1 MLGRRWRV
9 ASTSARNWSPETLAL
24 ARVGTASSVAGCA
37 WEVAVARIHAVEASQ
52 QHAVNVRKI
61 VFL

>member
-1 MLGRRWRV
+1 MLG
-9 ASTSARNWSPETLAL
+9 A
-24 ARVGTASSVAGCA
+24 ASSVAGCA

-52 QHAVNVRKI
+52 QHAENVRKI